1 VTGGGAVIGVEL
13 MSADPEGN
21 SASKTLWLLTAG
33 STAGSTAGADVP
45 VDLVDEVEWLV
56 KALVHEAAGLLEDI
70 IPVSNTLVPS
80 SGETVDSLNK
90 IEQ

>member
-1 VTGGGAVIGVEL
+1 
-13 MSADPEGN
+13 
-21 SASKTLWLLTAG
+21 
-33 STAGSTAGADVP
+33 VP